1 MKNATAIGVVLALL
15 SSPVLAQGKGST
27 GKSGVVV
34 SPDSGQGTVTT
45 PKLANPMPAGEKIN
59 VFNIGV
65 AAGYPIHPV
74 DKRAR
79 LRSIAT
85 IAARRFSRSDASWG
99 ALLPCYAP
107 TTGGRLGGKSDG

>member
-45 PKLANPMPAGEKIN
+45 PKSANPMPAGK
-59 VFNIGV
+59 
-65 AAGYPIHPV
+65 
-74 DKRAR
+74 K
-79 LRSIAT
+79 
-85 IAARRFSRSDASWG
+85 
-99 ALLPCYAP
+99 
-107 TTGGRLGGKSDG
+107 